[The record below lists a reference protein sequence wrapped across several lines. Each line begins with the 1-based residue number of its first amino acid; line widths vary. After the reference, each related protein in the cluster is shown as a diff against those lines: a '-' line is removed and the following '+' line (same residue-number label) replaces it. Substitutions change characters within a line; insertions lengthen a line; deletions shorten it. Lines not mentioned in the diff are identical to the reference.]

1 MPLLSFYFNLN
12 YYITFFWS
20 PSRRSIFVLA
30 FRRRSVYNEE
40 TNHAAVAEWQTR
52 YFEGV
57 VIARSC
63 EFKSHRPHQKLREM
77 FFTFARSSFFYFE
90 ICGVIFFLHLSVQD
104 VAKQHLLSILNSQI
118 SIFSRKSRKQCAAT
132 KAKNR
137 LTSDRLMSDVSI
149 SMSRQN
155 LIANS

>member
-90 ICGVIFFLHLSVQD
+90 TRGVIFFLHLSVQD
-104 VAKQHLLSILNSQI
+104 VAKQHLRSILNSQF
-118 SIFSRKSRKQCAAT
+118 SIFSRKSRKQCAAI

-137 LTSDRLMSDVSI
+137 LTSARLTSPSP
-149 SMSRQN
+149 
-155 LIANS
+155 

>member
-90 ICGVIFFLHLSVQD
+90 TRGVIFFLRLSVQD
-104 VAKQHLLSILNSQI
+104 VVKRHLRSILNSQF
-118 SIFSRKSRKQCAAT
+118 SIFSRKSQKQCAAI

-137 LTSDRLMSDVSI
+137 LTSARLTSPSP
-149 SMSRQN
+149 
-155 LIANS
+155 